1 MESPWVSA
9 FCSRQVTSHRCWFA
23 QAWLAPDSLACQDS
37 TSPTVLPLPIL
48 IKCTY
53 VLVLFLSFFCLN
65 SSFPCLGPI
74 YYSEMSLEW
83 DSFKTLHY
91 GLWIQIHRFD
101 FTPTWAKYLGFW
113 IHFSQIEMCTQYCE
127 VLRSIA
133 ERRGLSCLGGSGT
146 QATVQFSF
154 STS

>member
-1 MESPWVSA
+1 MINLLNSFMTFSNILNRREWSPHGFQRFA
-9 FCSRQVTSHRCWFA
+9 LGRSHRTDA
-23 QAWLAPDSLACQDS
+23 DLLRHGRRLTLLPAKTAHP
-37 TSPTVLPLPIL
+37 PTVLPLPIL

-91 GLWIQIHRFD
+91 GLWIQIHRFA
-101 FTPTWAKYLGFW
+101 FTPT
-113 IHFSQIEMCTQYCE
+113 
-127 VLRSIA
+127 
-133 ERRGLSCLGGSGT
+133 
-146 QATVQFSF
+146 
-154 STS
+154 